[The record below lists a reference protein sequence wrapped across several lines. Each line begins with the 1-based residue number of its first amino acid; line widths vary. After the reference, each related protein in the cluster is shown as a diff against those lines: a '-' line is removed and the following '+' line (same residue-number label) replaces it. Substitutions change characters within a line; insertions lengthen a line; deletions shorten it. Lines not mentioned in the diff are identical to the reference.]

1 MRHGR
6 NILLVGLLVALLAC
20 PEAIAAGGYR
30 AHAAPPAYDSSALE
44 LVGKGFY
51 RSRAKRRV
59 LRVTVCLRKR
69 IGRRFFDVRCSP
81 PATAERARRVSAEVT
96 VPGCVRGLWR
106 TTVLG
111 EALDRNGNLV
121 NQTNAVSRPFRC

>member
-1 MRHGR
+1 MRHSR
-6 NILLVGLLVALLAC
+6 QILLVGLALALLAC
-20 PEAIAAGGYR
+20 PEAIAAGGCR
-30 AHAAPPAYDSSALE
+30 AHAARPSYDSAPLE

-51 RSRAKRRV
+51 RSRAKRRA

-81 PATAERARRVSAEVT
+81 PTTAERARRVWAQVS
-96 VPGCVRGLWR
+96 VPGCVRGIWR

-111 EALDRNGNLV
+111 EALDRNRNLV
-121 NQTNAVSRPFRC
+121 NQTSAVSRPFRC